1 MPRKERDEKR
11 RDSKGRLLKSGESQR
26 PDGRYAYKYMDT
38 FGNPKFVYSWKLV
51 PTDKIPAGKRPD
63 LSLRE
68 KIKQIQKDLDD
79 GIDTIGKKM
88 TVCQLYAKYI
98 RQRGNV
104 KRGTKKSRQQLMK
117 LLSDDKLGAASID
130 SVRLSD
136 AKEWALRMQ
145 EQGVAYNTIC
155 NSKRSL
161 KAIFYMA
168 IQDDCI
174 RKNPF
179 DFQINEVINDDT
191 EPKVPLTPAQE
202 KELLDFV
209 QGDPVYSK
217 YYDEVLILLETGLRI
232 SELCGLTE
240 TDLNFEQRFI
250 NVDHQLL
257 RSTED
262 GYYIE
267 TPKTDSGFR
276 QVPMSA
282 AAYEAFQRVVKNRRG
297 GKAIEVDG
305 YKDFLFLNRDGLP
318 KVAVNYDAMFKCLSR
333 KFNKCHQEPL
343 PPVMTPHTMRH
354 TFCTRMA
361 NAGMN
366 PKALQYIMGHANI
379 VMTLNYYAHATFHSA
394 QAEMERLEAKP
405 ETTVENTE
413 ETTEGT
419 TEAAK
424 AAA

>member
-26 PDGRYAYKYMDT
+26 PDGRYAYKYTDT

-68 KIKQIQKDLDD
+68 KVRQIQQDIAD
-79 GIDTIGKKM
+79 GIDPIGKKM

-104 KRGTKKSRQQLMK
+104 KHGTKKSREQLMK
-117 LLSDDKLGAASID
+117 LLSDDKLGVASID
-130 SVRLSD
+130 SVKLSD

-179 DFQINEVINDDT
+179 DFPINDVINDDT

-202 KELLDFV
+202 EELLKFMQD
-209 QGDPVYSK
+209 DPVYAK
-217 YYDEVLILLETGLRI
+217 YYDEVVILLETGLRI

-240 TDLNFEQRFI
+240 TDLNFEKRFV

-276 QVPMSA
+276 QG
-282 AAYEAFQRVVKNRRG
+282 AYERSRV
-297 GKAIEVDG
+297 
-305 YKDFLFLNRDGLP
+305 
-318 KVAVNYDAMFKCLSR
+318 
-333 KFNKCHQEPL
+333 
-343 PPVMTPHTMRH
+343 
-354 TFCTRMA
+354 
-361 NAGMN
+361 
-366 PKALQYIMGHANI
+366 
-379 VMTLNYYAHATFHSA
+379 
-394 QAEMERLEAKP
+394 
-405 ETTVENTE
+405 
-413 ETTEGT
+413 
-419 TEAAK
+419 
-424 AAA
+424 